1 MIMSLEE
8 KKQEVIEDFS
18 VYDEWLDKYE
28 YLIELGKT
36 LEAYPEEEKTEDK
49 LIKGCQSRVW
59 LDYELKDGKL
69 YFRADSDAIITK
81 GIISLLLSVY
91 SGRTPSEIAADDFDF
106 VEKIGL
112 KENLSPTRA
121 NGLVSM
127 IDTIKWIANDAA
139 AKEQM
144 AGQAGHDENTQAGHD
159 ENTQAGHDENT
170 QAGHDGAVIPGSTGN
185 PSKDVLSAEDV
196 AALQPLYADVILA
209 LKQVYDP
216 EIPVNIYDLGLI
228 YELNIDKDRKVSIV
242 MTFTAPNCPMAD
254 EVMHEVE
261 DCVKRVP
268 GVTGCSIE
276 LTFEPVWDRSMLSEE
291 ARVDLGLDYE
301 EDDYGKLS

>member
-1 MIMSLEE
+1 MTLEE
-8 KKQEVIEDFS
+8 KKQAVIEEFS
-18 VYDEWLDKYE
+18 MYDEWLDKYE
-28 YLIELGKT
+28 YLIELGKA

-81 GIISLLLSVY
+81 GIISLLISVY
-91 SGRTPSEIAADDFDF
+91 SGRTPAEIAADDFGF
-106 VEKIGL
+106 VEQIGL

-127 IDTIKWIANDAA
+127 IETIKAA
-139 AKEQM
+139 AKEMAEKEEM
-144 AGQAGHDENTQAGHD
+144 AGQAGHDEKGQAGHD
-159 ENTQAGHDENT
+159 
-170 QAGHDGAVIPGSTGN
+170 
-185 PSKDVLSAEDV
+185 DVLTAEDV
-196 AALQPLYADVILA
+196 AELQPLYAEVILA

-228 YELNIDKDRKVSIV
+228 YELNIDKERKVSIV

-261 DCVKRVP
+261 ESVKRVP
-268 GVTGCSIE
+268 GVTGCKIE

-301 EDDYGKLS
+301 EDDYGKLND